1 MCNDHWIHSCVD
13 IERQG
18 GQTLTGGLFILIMIV
33 FMIVTV
39 IVIMIMMIV
48 IVIMIIM
55 IIMMKILS
63 FSLLCRSAC
72 TRKISCNRVEFN
84 LSQHRIQRELNF
96 C

>member
-1 MCNDHWIHSCVD
+1 MGDDHWIHSCVD

-39 IVIMIMMIV
+39 IMMIV